1 MILLGI
7 TLQLTVVSAWS
18 SASYTSYF
26 HHRTQFQ
33 SSSTSLFESTT
44 HHQLSSAYDTNLP
57 PALVGEAVRSAL
69 RSDRGVCFDF
79 TSDRYQQ
86 QQDDVSSSRL
96 VSVVDM
102 CGEGTNSF
110 INAKFSQSTPNINN
124 RNNVGSIQL
133 TSQTEFIRKGHMFDT
148 AYLTSKGH
156 MIDRLSVLQFPTTTN
171 DNDKS
176 NMADALL
183 VTSPGNSGSTL
194 YDELSPLVFPM
205 DKVKFTSSYQ
215 TKVITLACS
224 SLKDAQTSFN
234 NNILK
239 LLMQDDSYSKEF
251 EFPQSGTCHHYR
263 VTNSESTTDVYL
275 MEHTFLSSDICH
287 GYTLLFQDDTTSNIN
302 VPTLSDQIWDN
313 LTHENN
319 DKGPVGMGSLEYET
333 LRIEAAIPGY
343 GNEMSGDGQKNNNEQ
358 GTNSED
364 DGNYYTK
371 ANPLELHLQ
380 SLIDTEKGCYQG
392 QEGVASVLKNKRGPP
407 RQLYQVVFNDI
418 ENDFNS
424 DDVNSGG
431 FGLLS
436 IDNDELMDFNK
447 LKKQADPISNDT
459 RQPRVGDSLY
469 VLGSNESIQVGKITS
484 VAQPNGTGEPTTVAL
499 CLAKR
504 PDSILKAIK
513 EQGLDL
519 PRWWEEIDV
528 NGEEDDESDS
538 TSLANEQENS
548 GMIQPPPL
556 DPLLNLEIVIEGSYT
571 MGRLQS
577 VPSRRYKKKSD
588 VSYLL
593 DYEEKGR
600 VVDSGAPA
608 YLKYEFEN
616 NTSPENAATEES
628 MLTEDVE
635 DDDNVDELLAKAE
648 AEAAKAK
655 EEAEKAEAE
664 AIRKEQKMKL
674 LKAKGTYFQL
684 SNISCA
690 PYCMYYISNI
700 SCVLL
705 IPFIKPRQQ

>member
-26 HHRTQFQ
+26 YHRALQYQ
-33 SSSTSLFESTT
+33 CSSTSLFESTT
-44 HHQLSSAYDTNLP
+44 YHHLSSAYDTNLP
-57 PALVGEAVRSAL
+57 AALVGEAVRSAL

-86 QQDDVSSSRL
+86 HDDVSSSRL
-96 VSVVDM
+96 VSVVAM
-102 CGEGTNSF
+102 NGEGTNSF
-110 INAKFSQSTPNINN
+110 INAKFSQSTPNNN
-124 RNNVGSIQL
+124 NGSNVGSIQL
-133 TSQTEFIRKGHMFDT
+133 SSQTDFVRKGHMFDT
-148 AYLTSKGH
+148 AYLTSKGR
-156 MIDRLSVLQFPTTTN
+156 MIDRLSVLHFPTTN

-205 DKVKFTSSYQ
+205 DKVKFTSSQQ
-215 TKVITLACS
+215 TQVITLACS

-239 LLMQDDSYSKEF
+239 LLMQDDTYARDF

-287 GYTLLFQDDTTSNIN
+287 GYTLLFQDDTTSNTN
-302 VPTLSDQIWDN
+302 RQTLSDQIWDK

-319 DKGPVGMGSLEYET
+319 DQGPVGMGSQEYET
-333 LRIEAAIPGY
+333 LRIEAAVPGY
-343 GNEMSGDGQKNNNEQ
+343 GNEMSGDGQKKDNEQ
-358 GTNSED
+358 DTKSED

-447 LKKQADPISNDT
+447 LKEQADPISNDT

-528 NGEEDDESDS
+528 NGEEDDGGDS

-548 GMIQPPPL
+548 GMMQPPPL
-556 DPLLNLEIVIEGSYT
+556 DPLHNLEVVIEGSYT

-616 NTSPENAATEES
+616 DTSPENAATEDEES
-628 MLTEDVE
+628 TSTEDVE
-635 DDDNVDELLAKAE
+635 DDDNVDELLAIAE
-648 AEAAKAK
+648 EEAAKAK

-664 AIRKEQKMKL
+664 AQRKEQKMKL

-684 SNISCA
+684 SSNISCA
-690 PYCMYYISNI
+690 PFISNI

-705 IPFIKPRQQ
+705 PPL

>member
-7 TLQLTVVSAWS
+7 ILQLTVVSAWS
-18 SASYTSYF
+18 SSASYYTSYF
-26 HHRTQFQ
+26 HRTHFQ
-33 SSSTSLFESTT
+33 SSSSTALFESTSSK
-44 HHQLSSAYDTNLP
+44 LSSAYDTNLP
-57 PALVGEAVRSAL
+57 AALVGEAVRSAL

-86 QQDDVSSSRL
+86 DDVSSSRL
-96 VSVVDM
+96 VSVVNM
-102 CGEGTNSF
+102 YGEGTNSF
-110 INAKFSQSTPNINN
+110 INAKFSQSTPNNN
-124 RNNVGSIQL
+124 NVGNVGSIQL
-133 TSQTEFIRKGHMFDT
+133 SSQTEFVRKGHMFDT
-148 AYLTSKGH
+148 AYLTSKGR
-156 MIDRLSVLQFPTTTN
+156 MIDRLAVLQFPTTADN
-171 DNDKS
+171 NDK
-176 NMADALL
+176 NMADAFL

-205 DKVKFTSSYQ
+205 DKVKFTSSQQ
-215 TKVITLACS
+215 TQVITLACS

-275 MEHTFLSSDICH
+275 MENTFLSSDICH

-302 VPTLSDQIWDN
+302 RQTLSDQIWDK

-319 DKGPVGMGSLEYET
+319 DQGPVGMGSLEYET

-343 GNEMSGDGQKNNNEQ
+343 GNEMSGDGPKKDDEHNKY
-358 GTNSED
+358 SED

-380 SLIDTEKGCYQG
+380 KLIDQEKGCYLG

-418 ENDFNS
+418 ENDFNI
-424 DDVNSGG
+424 DDVNSGE

-459 RQPRVGDSLY
+459 RQPRVGDNLY

-484 VAQPNGTGEPTTVAL
+484 VAQPNGTGEPSTVAL

-504 PDSILKAIK
+504 PGSILKAIK
-513 EQGLDL
+513 EEGLDL

-528 NGEEDDESDS
+528 NGEEDDGGDS
-538 TSLANEQENS
+538 TSLVNEQENS
-548 GMIQPPPL
+548 GMMQPPPL
-556 DPLLNLEIVIEGSYT
+556 DPLHNLEIVIEGSYT

-616 NTSPENAATEES
+616 DTSHEKIVTEES

-635 DDDNVDELLAKAE
+635 DDDDVDELLAKAE

-664 AIRKEQKMKL
+664 AKRKEEKMKL
-674 LKAKGTYFQL
+674 LKERAEAAMAARKAKRKA
-684 SNISCA
+684 N
-690 PYCMYYISNI
+690 
-700 SCVLL
+700 
-705 IPFIKPRQQ
+705 

>member
-1 MILLGI
+1 
-7 TLQLTVVSAWS
+7 
-18 SASYTSYF
+18 
-26 HHRTQFQ
+26 
-33 SSSTSLFESTT
+33 
-44 HHQLSSAYDTNLP
+44 
-57 PALVGEAVRSAL
+57 
-69 RSDRGVCFDF
+69 
-79 TSDRYQQ
+79 
-86 QQDDVSSSRL
+86 
-96 VSVVDM
+96 
-102 CGEGTNSF
+102 
-110 INAKFSQSTPNINN
+110 
-124 RNNVGSIQL
+124 
-133 TSQTEFIRKGHMFDT
+133 
-148 AYLTSKGH
+148 
-156 MIDRLSVLQFPTTTN
+156 
-171 DNDKS
+171 
-176 NMADALL
+176 
-183 VTSPGNSGSTL
+183 
-194 YDELSPLVFPM
+194 
-205 DKVKFTSSYQ
+205 
-215 TKVITLACS
+215 
-224 SLKDAQTSFN
+224 
-234 NNILK
+234 
-239 LLMQDDSYSKEF
+239 
-251 EFPQSGTCHHYR
+251 
-263 VTNSESTTDVYL
+263 
-275 MEHTFLSSDICH
+275 MEHTFLSNDICH
-287 GYTLLFQDDTTSNIN
+287 GYTLLFQDDTTSNTN
-302 VPTLSDQIWDN
+302 RQTLSDQIWDK

-364 DGNYYTK
+364 DSSYYTK

-380 SLIDTEKGCYQG
+380 SLLDTEKGCYQG

-528 NGEEDDESDS
+528 NGEEDDGGDS
-538 TSLANEQENS
+538 TSLAIEQENS
-548 GMIQPPPL
+548 GMMQPPPL
-556 DPLLNLEIVIEGSYT
+556 DPLHTLEVVIEGSYT

-593 DYEEKGR
+593 DYEEKGK

-616 NTSPENAATEES
+616 DTSHEKITEES
-628 MLTEDVE
+628 MSIEDVE
-635 DDDNVDELLAKAE
+635 DDENVDELLAKAE

-655 EEAEKAEAE
+655 EEAAKAEAE
-664 AIRKEQKMKL
+664 AQRKAEKMKK
-674 LKAKGTYFQL
+674 LKAKGTTFNCRTYHVL
-684 SNISCA
+684 HIVCLTI
-690 PYCMYYISNI
+690 ISNI

-705 IPFIKPRQQ
+705 SHL